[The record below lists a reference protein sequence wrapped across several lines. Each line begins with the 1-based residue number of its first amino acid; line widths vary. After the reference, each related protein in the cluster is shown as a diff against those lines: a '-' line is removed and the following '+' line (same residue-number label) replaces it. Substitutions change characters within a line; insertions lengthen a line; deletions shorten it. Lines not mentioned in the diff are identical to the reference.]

1 MASAMRWELVKKRGR
16 LTAPRGEWNEA
27 ADEHAESESAAAGD
41 ESADFG
47 AGEDVHGPEESGDE
61 DEGDSD
67 GV

>member
-1 MASAMRWELVKKRGR
+1 MGACEKEGKVDGAE
-16 LTAPRGEWNEA
+16 GEWNEA